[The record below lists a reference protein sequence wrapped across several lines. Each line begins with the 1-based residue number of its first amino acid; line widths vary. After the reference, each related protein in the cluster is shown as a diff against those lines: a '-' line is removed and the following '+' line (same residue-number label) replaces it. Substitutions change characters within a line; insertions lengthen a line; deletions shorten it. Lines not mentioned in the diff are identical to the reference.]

1 MRQIKQ
7 RATMIHTP
15 MAGLALAI
23 ASLGWGWDQVSN
35 GAGHFQL
42 LSAQIAAVLLL
53 VLLGKFVL
61 HPTSLLADLAHPV
74 VGSVVPT
81 FAMAS
86 MVVASTFA
94 SHQVL
99 GAKLVWLTAI
109 ALHITFLIMFV
120 YHRARQFTLTDMV
133 PSWFVPPVGIIVAA
147 LTCPA
152 AEFTRLATVL
162 LYFGLAC
169 YAVLLPLMLFRLCCR
184 GALPTA
190 AKPTLAI
197 LAAPAS
203 LGLAGYLNLVA
214 QPDYHVL
221 VVLLV
226 LAIMMTGFL
235 YLAFFRLL
243 QLPFSP
249 GYAAF
254 TFPTVIGATA
264 LFKLAGYIE
273 LHGYNPVWVDVL
285 HHLAKVEL
293 VVATAV
299 VAYVAL
305 HYLVDQVKN
314 QRGFQVKC

>member
-1 MRQIKQ
+1 MKHIKQ
-7 RATMIHTP
+7 RTTMIHTP

-23 ASLGWGWDQVSN
+23 ASLGWGWDQMVS
-35 GAGHFQL
+35 GAAHFQL

-53 VLLGKFVL
+53 VLLIKFVL
-61 HPTSLLADLAHPV
+61 HPDRLLADLAHPV

-94 SHQVL
+94 SHQML
-99 GAKLVWLTAI
+99 GVKLVWLAAV
-109 ALHITFLIMFV
+109 ALHITFLVMFS
-120 YHRARQFTLTDMV
+120 YHRLRQFKLADMV

-152 AEFTRLATVL
+152 SQFNGLATAL
-162 LYFGLAC
+162 LYFGLTC
-169 YAVLLPLMLFRLCCR
+169 YAILLPIMLFRLCCC
-184 GALPTA
+184 GALPDA

-203 LGLAGYLNLVA
+203 LSLAGYLNLIA
-214 QPDYHVL
+214 EPNETLL
-221 VVLLV
+221 VGLLV
-226 LAIMMTGFL
+226 LAILMTGFL

-249 GYAAF
+249 GFAAF

-264 LFKLAGYIE
+264 LFKLAGFVLE
-273 LHGYNPVWVDVL
+273 QGYNPSWAQL
-285 HHLAKVEL
+285 LIQLAKLEL
-293 VVATAV
+293 VVATLV

-305 HYLVDQVKN
+305 HYVRDQVRS
-314 QRGFQVKC
+314 QRQFQVK

>member
-1 MRQIKQ
+1 MKHIKQ
-7 RATMIHTP
+7 RTTMIHTP

-23 ASLGWGWDQVSN
+23 ASLGWGWDQMVS
-35 GAGHFQL
+35 GAAHFQL

-53 VLLGKFVL
+53 VLLIKFVL
-61 HPTSLLADLAHPV
+61 HPDRLFADLAHPV

-94 SHQVL
+94 SHQML
-99 GAKLVWLTAI
+99 GAKLVWLAAV
-109 ALHITFLIMFV
+109 ALHITFLVMFS
-120 YHRARQFTLTDMV
+120 YHRLRQFKLADMV

-152 AEFTRLATVL
+152 SQFNGLATAL
-162 LYFGLAC
+162 LYFGLTC
-169 YAVLLPLMLFRLCCR
+169 YAILLPIMLFRLCCC
-184 GALPTA
+184 GALPDA

-203 LGLAGYLNLVA
+203 LSLAGYLNLIA
-214 QPDYHVL
+214 EPNETLL
-221 VVLLV
+221 VGLLV
-226 LAIMMTGFL
+226 LAILMTGFL

-249 GYAAF
+249 GFAAF

-264 LFKLAGYIE
+264 LFKLAGFVLE
-273 LHGYNPVWVDVL
+273 QGYNPSWAQL
-285 HHLAKVEL
+285 LIQLAKLEL
-293 VVATAV
+293 VVATLV

-305 HYLVDQVKN
+305 HYVRDQVRS
-314 QRGFQVKC
+314 QRQFQVK

>member
-1 MRQIKQ
+1 MKSIRQ
-7 RATMIHTP
+7 RASMIHTP

-42 LSAQIAAVLLL
+42 LSAQIAALLLL
-53 VLLGKFVL
+53 VLLIKFVL

-94 SHQVL
+94 SHHVL
-99 GAKLVWLTAI
+99 GAKLVWLAAI
-109 ALHITFLIMFV
+109 ALHITFLLMFT
-120 YHRARQFTLTDMV
+120 YHRARQFKLTDMV

-152 AEFTRLATVL
+152 TQFTSLATVL

-169 YAVLLPLMLFRLCCR
+169 YAVLLPLMLFRLCCC
-184 GALPTA
+184 GSLPTA

-214 QPDYHVL
+214 QPDYHLL

-226 LAIMMTGFL
+226 LAILMTGFL

-273 LHGYNPVWVDVL
+273 QQGHNPAWVEVL
-285 HHLAKVEL
+285 QHLAKLEL
-293 VVATAV
+293 VVATV
-299 VAYVAL
+299 VVSYVAL
-305 HYLVDQVKN
+305 HYLVDQVQS
-314 QRGFQVKC
+314 QRGFQMKC